1 MFRRIVSLLI
11 LLACVGVL
19 PAQVQ
24 PKPTPHKPELVPKE
38 PTLDEKI
45 ALALRNHP
53 DIKIA
58 EAKRALAEAELEQ
71 AKLALSQK
79 IAIANA
85 KVSTTQEELSVAK
98 EMLKKTESIAMS
110 GLEILQVKK
119 NATIAASNLTLAE
132 TELKNLLTMP
142 KAEIVTLVS
151 HSKNLEEQ
159 QNMYFKFVGKAPH
172 SEVAKRLLELLNTT
186 VQLDL
191 KTPPLIIAFDMLVEK
206 ARVPEVSIRFAKYE
220 MLSGLKVVPKLSDI
234 TGRKTL
240 FAWLQMI
247 MDDLNSEGID
257 DELLRGPY
265 DVYVRDYGL
274 LICPIRSAP
283 KDAMTMSEFIRHE
296 SGKKQ

>member
-1 MFRRIVSLLI
+1 
-11 LLACVGVL
+11 
-19 PAQVQ
+19 
-24 PKPTPHKPELVPKE
+24 
-38 PTLDEKI
+38 
-45 ALALRNHP
+45 
-53 DIKIA
+53 
-58 EAKRALAEAELEQ
+58 
-71 AKLALSQK
+71 
-79 IAIANA
+79 
-85 KVSTTQEELSVAK
+85 
-98 EMLKKTESIAMS
+98 
-110 GLEILQVKK
+110 
-119 NATIAASNLTLAE
+119 
-132 TELKNLLTMP
+132 
-142 KAEIVTLVS
+142 
-151 HSKNLEEQ
+151 
-159 QNMYFKFVGKAPH
+159 MYFKFVGKAPH
-172 SEVAKRLLELLNTT
+172 GEVAKRLLELLNTT

-234 TGRKTL
+234 TGSKTL